1 MIEKKSEKEL
11 KEYMASNN
19 FHKINLHPEWVME
32 VKDQPKYQA
41 NLEMNREIHYDFNSF
56 STIVFHKDG
65 QEWRFPLNKFFD
77 KLMKW
82 MEQEING

>member
-1 MIEKKSEKEL
+1 MTEKKSEKEL
-11 KEYMASNN
+11 KEYMASSN
-19 FHKINLHPEWVME
+19 FHKIGLHPEWVMKTE
-32 VKDQPKYQA
+32 DLPEQKDLWK
-41 NLEMNREIHYDFNSF
+41 NREIHYDFDSF

-82 MEQEING
+82 MEQE

>member
-11 KEYMASNN
+11 KEYMASSN
-19 FHKINLHPEWVME
+19 FRKIGLHPEWVMKTE
-32 VKDQPKYQA
+32 DLPEQKDLWK
-41 NLEMNREIHYDFNSF
+41 NREIHYDFDSF

-82 MEQEING
+82 MEQE